1 MKAVH
6 LVSAL
11 VLAAFLAGPLA
22 GCAGDETS
30 QSTGEY
36 IDDSA
41 ISSKVRA
48 SLIGDPDLNMFQI
61 DVTTYK
67 GVVQLSGFVDSEDAK
82 ARATRVASG
91 VEGVREVR
99 NDLIVK

>member
-1 MKAVH
+1 MKISRSIV
-6 LVSAL
+6 AL
-11 VLAAFLAGPLA
+11 VLAALVAGPLA
-22 GCAGDETS
+22 GCAGSESS

-36 IDDSA
+36 VDDSV
-41 ISSKVRA
+41 ISNKVRA
-48 SLIGDPDLNMFQI
+48 ELIGDADLNMFQI

-67 GVVQLSGFVDSEDAK
+67 GVVQLSGFVDSEDARE
-82 ARATRVASG
+82 RASEVAAG